1 MRWCLFSNPAIILLI
16 VPAEIAAPFWCCIQ
30 RTLRRSPRR
39 RKNTA
44 GRKVFRRIA
53 DPGRARTLPLPR
65 SRSEHTRTGGLQF
78 GAMPL
83 PISSSI
89 AFLFLG
95 RCDSPMPRS
104 TFGALVNWTFS

>member
-16 VPAEIAAPFWCCIQ
+16 VPAEIAAPFAAAC
-30 RTLRRSPRR
+30 RGRSGDRHDAAKTPRR
-39 RKNTA
+39 ARCSD
-44 GRKVFRRIA
+44 VSLI
-53 DPGRARTLPLPR
+53 PGHARTLPLPR
-65 SRSEHTRTGGLQF
+65 SRSEHTRTGGLQL